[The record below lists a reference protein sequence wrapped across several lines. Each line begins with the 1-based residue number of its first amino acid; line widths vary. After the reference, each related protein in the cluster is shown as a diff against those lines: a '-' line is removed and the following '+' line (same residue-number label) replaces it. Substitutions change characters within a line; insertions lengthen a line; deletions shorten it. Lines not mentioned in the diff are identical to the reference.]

1 MTALIGSLEEKP
13 SRFVLFALWTVALGL
28 LLLRPPVAEAEPPTL
43 SKSTR
48 ILGEVVEIDSKVL
61 GERRQI
67 YIRTPESY
75 PTGGRSYPVLYVLD
89 AEWHFDLATANVEYL
104 SECSASDLLIP
115 EMIVVG
121 IINIDR
127 DKDFTPTVRTE
138 YEGMEF
144 PTSGGAAQFLEFL
157 EVELIPAID
166 NTYRTAPYRV
176 LSGWSFG
183 GLFTFF
189 AYMNAPE
196 VFNAFL
202 GISPSLWWDESTLL
216 EQYSEKKRAR
226 PTKLIATIGTAE
238 EGGWTHTATTKL
250 AQQLNDQPV
259 GGLDFRLLEIPGV
272 GHNLSVP
279 HGFNEGLKA
288 VFADWLPP
296 SEVVEQGLVPIE
308 LYYQELSTGY
318 GYSVAV
324 PQPILYGLAVGHYAE
339 DEFDEAT
346 LLFERLVRQY
356 PSDSYSQY
364 LLGRIAFKKKDFAK
378 ADRLY
383 AAAVRTER
391 GQETPDPLSLRNFAA
406 AIEELDQVANDDS

>member
-1 MTALIGSLEEKP
+1 
-13 SRFVLFALWTVALGL
+13 
-28 LLLRPPVAEAEPPTL
+28 
-43 SKSTR
+43 
-48 ILGEVVEIDSKVL
+48 
-61 GERRQI
+61 
-67 YIRTPESY
+67 
-75 PTGGRSYPVLYVLD
+75 
-89 AEWHFDLATANVEYL
+89 
-104 SECSASDLLIP
+104 
-115 EMIVVG
+115 
-121 IINIDR
+121 
-127 DKDFTPTVRTE
+127 
-138 YEGMEF
+138 
-144 PTSGGAAQFLEFL
+144 
-157 EVELIPAID
+157 
-166 NTYRTAPYRV
+166 
-176 LSGWSFG
+176 
-183 GLFTFF
+183 
-189 AYMNAPE
+189 
-196 VFNAFL
+196 
-202 GISPSLWWDESTLL
+202 
-216 EQYSEKKRAR
+216 
-226 PTKLIATIGTAE
+226 LIATIGTAE